1 MPGLHV
7 YWYFSKII
15 FTSSFFFLSTPQKYP
30 CLHVNPLNKQELP
43 QKTCKVLTRPV
54 GGDNRN
60 AKRYRQTSVVT
71 LNRDR
76 KKKNKCWGGRRV
88 QNRKCKFCY
97 MKYADILGNSIPIE
111 KTIVKLGKLIVSL
124 LLLMLL
130 LVPLLLLPP
139 LPLPL
144 LLLPTLCISA
154 GVFPCH

>member
-1 MPGLHV
+1 
-7 YWYFSKII
+7 
-15 FTSSFFFLSTPQKYP
+15 
-30 CLHVNPLNKQELP
+30 
-43 QKTCKVLTRPV
+43 
-54 GGDNRN
+54 
-60 AKRYRQTSVVT
+60 
-71 LNRDR
+71 
-76 KKKNKCWGGRRV
+76 
-88 QNRKCKFCY
+88 